1 MIARSQLW
9 FFPMVGQKFQ
19 AKNAWKINVPTVVLL
34 QRQHCERKGNFQSE
48 AIFGVETNAS
58 IHGSSSLLGTRNTE
72 ARQECLQFLELRRL
86 HRLLPYFQHAEGGV
100 RFQVIAAVN
109 VQVAVARTAMQAY
122 LFPALQSMPAATS
135 KVSPTHR
142 ENCRPNMS
150 DSQSLNRFCIM

>member
-72 ARQECLQFLELRRL
+72 ARQESPILGIAATASTPS
-86 HRLLPYFQHAEGGV
+86 LLPARGGWGAFPGHSCCQ
-100 RFQVIAAVN
+100 RASCG
-109 VQVAVARTAMQAY
+109 RTHSYAGILISRTPINASCN
-122 LFPALQSMPAATS
+122 LQG
-135 KVSPTHR
+135 K
-142 ENCRPNMS
+142 S
-150 DSQSLNRFCIM
+150 DA